1 MWLVGAI
8 LESPA
13 IKLNNNNF
21 KGAERALKGPTSEA
35 HPQPI
40 K

>member
-21 KGAERALKGPTSEA
+21 KGAERALKGPTSES